1 MNKRV
6 AIIILNWN
14 GRGLLKRFLPSVVSH
29 SPEWAEVIVADNG
42 STDDSIDLLRTEFPS
57 VRLIL
62 LDRNYGFAEGY
73 NRAIAQIDHEYCVLL
88 NSDIEVTPGW
98 MEAPVRLLDSD
109 PALAGAQP
117 KIRSWRDKKY
127 FEYAGAAGG
136 YMDLYGYP
144 FCRGRVFHV
153 VEEDEGQYDTP
164 ADILWATGA
173 CLFIR
178 TAVYKEAGGLDA
190 GFFAHQ
196 EEIDLCWRLRSR
208 GYRLVCV
215 PQSVVYHV
223 GGATLDAENP
233 RKTFLHFRN
242 NLLMLYKNLPEADL
256 RHVMRVRFWLDY
268 LAATQF
274 LLTGHPKNAWAVYK
288 ARKAY
293 RTLKPTYTPL
303 REQNMRE
310 TTGSP
315 IPELMRHSLLV
326 AFYLKGKKTFQALRA
341 RL

>member
-14 GRGLLKRFLPSVVSH
+14 GRELLKRFLPSVVSH

-136 YMDLYGYP
+136 YMDLSIRYPRGHLMGYGRMP
-144 FCRGRVFHV
+144 LHPDHRLQGSRRAGRGIFRPSRRNRPLLAPTLPGLSAGLRASIRRLSRRRGDARCRESPQDVP
-153 VEEDEGQYDTP
+153 ELPQQP
-164 ADILWATGA
+164 
-173 CLFIR
+173 
-178 TAVYKEAGGLDA
+178 LDA
-190 GFFAHQ
+190 
-196 EEIDLCWRLRSR
+196 L
-208 GYRLVCV
+208 
-215 PQSVVYHV
+215 
-223 GGATLDAENP
+223 
-233 RKTFLHFRN
+233 
-242 NLLMLYKNLPEADL
+242 
-256 RHVMRVRFWLDY
+256 
-268 LAATQF
+268 
-274 LLTGHPKNAWAVYK
+274 
-288 ARKAY
+288 
-293 RTLKPTYTPL
+293 
-303 REQNMRE
+303 
-310 TTGSP
+310 
-315 IPELMRHSLLV
+315 
-326 AFYLKGKKTFQALRA
+326 
-341 RL
+341 